1 MHEIDEVNLMSGFI
15 QKTVVLGDLIRIKLP
30 EAPETGNL
38 ENWIINAFPDQDSP
52 IQMLHQRFETT
63 NGTGKKILTL
73 RANQIG
79 KHEITAFSTWGDIK
93 KFFIEVNE

>member
-38 ENWIINAFPDQDSP
+38 ENWIINSFPDQDSP
-52 IQMLHQRFETT
+52 I
-63 NGTGKKILTL
+63 
-73 RANQIG
+73 
-79 KHEITAFSTWGDIK
+79 
-93 KFFIEVNE
+93 